1 MHPFCSI
8 SCITLVKEVNGMNIS
23 KELYIAYKH
32 GNAKKIEQLFSLVY
46 KEYADL
52 IFVVISKYVERYE
65 DVEELTDD
73 VFIQFFNHLEN
84 LKPEKEIKYYLMT
97 SAKNIAIN
105 FLKKQ
110 RYVEVIDEELV
121 GNYVQADTSY
131 AHLIKDWQQFLTQEE
146 INLILNHVLYG
157 FSLKQLAEK
166 NNKSSNT
173 VKSQYRRSIKKLK
186 QFYQEA

>member
-1 MHPFCSI
+1 
-8 SCITLVKEVNGMNIS
+8 
-23 KELYIAYKH
+23 
-32 GNAKKIEQLFSLVY
+32 
-46 KEYADL
+46 
-52 IFVVISKYVERYE
+52 SKYVERYE

-121 GNYVQADTSY
+121 GNYVQVDTSY